1 MESGERV
8 SGTFDNVRLRSLS
21 LVEAA
26 GAIARGEITSQALVR
41 ALIERIE
48 EREGVVRAWAA
59 FDPDLALAQARA
71 CDEGPANGPLRGV
84 PIGVKDVLNTF
95 DYPTQMGSPIYDGWR
110 SRNDASCVA
119 MLRNAGAIVL
129 GKTVTCEFAGTHPY
143 ATTNPFDASR
153 TPGGSSSGSAAA
165 VSDFMVPVALGTQTG
180 GSVLRPASF
189 CGLVGFKPT
198 FGGYN
203 REGLRFAAE
212 GIDTIGLLARSVED
226 VSYCDDVLRGAS
238 PAPLAPLASAPRV
251 GLCRTYMWSLAQPET
266 RECVAAVVAQLEAA
280 GVNVQEF
287 ELPGHF
293 ADLTQA
299 RAIINDV
306 ERARSLAW
314 EWAAHRGKLSEAL
327 QKTMESGFA
336 MSDGQYRAAL
346 GTVAS
351 ARREADA
358 VLRRFDV
365 VVAPAVNGEAPV
377 GLHYAG
383 DPSFQALWT
392 LLHVPSI
399 TLPAHRGPNGM
410 PVGIQV
416 VAPAGEDKALLRA
429 ALWMQKSA
437 SIRMEAKA

>member
-1 MESGERV
+1 MSQP
-8 SGTFDNVRLRSLS
+8 FDNARLRSLS
-21 LVEAA
+21 AVEAA

-48 EREGVVRAWAA
+48 ERDGTVRAGAA
-59 FDPDLALAQARA
+59 FDPDHALAQARA
-71 CDEGPANGPLRGV
+71 CDDGRAAGPLRGV
-84 PIGVKDVLNTF
+84 PVGVKDVLNTF

-119 MLRNAGAIVL
+119 MLRNAGAVTL

-143 ATTNPFDASR
+143 DTANPLDPAR

-165 VSDFMVPVALGTQTG
+165 VADFMVPVALGTQTG

-212 GIDTIGLLARSVED
+212 SLDTIGLIARSVED
-226 VSYCDDVLRGAS
+226 AAFCDDVLRGAA
-238 PAPLAPLASAPRV
+238 PAQIAPFGNAPRV
-251 GLCRTYMWSLAQPET
+251 GLCRTFMWELAQPES
-266 RECVAAVVAQLEAA
+266 RACVAAVVRQIEAA
-280 GVNVQEF
+280 GARVEEF
-287 ELPGHF
+287 ELPSHF
-293 ADLTQA
+293 TALTKA

-314 EWAAHRGKLSEAL
+314 EWTAHRDRLSPAL
-327 QKTMESGFA
+327 QKTMASGFKV
-336 MSDGQYRAAL
+336 SDAEYRDAL
-346 GTVAS
+346 RQVAS
-351 ARREADA
+351 ARLEVDA
-358 VLRRFDV
+358 ILRRYDV

-399 TLPAHRGPNGM
+399 TLPAHRGPNRM

-416 VAPAGEDKALLRA
+416 VAPAGEDRTLLRA
-429 ALWMQKSA
+429 ALWMQKTA
-437 SIRMEAKA
+437 SVRMEPLA

>member
-1 MESGERV
+1 MEGGERLT
-8 SGTFDNVRLRSLS
+8 SGYDNARLRSLS
-21 LVEAA
+21 VVEAA
-26 GAIARGEITSQALVR
+26 GAIARGEVTSQALVR
-41 ALIERIE
+41 ALIERME
-48 EREGVVRAWAA
+48 MRDGALRAWAA

-71 CDEGPANGPLRGV
+71 ADDGATKGPLRGV

-119 MLRNAGAIVL
+119 LLRNAGAVVL
-129 GKTVTCEFAGTHPY
+129 GKTITCEFAGAHPNVT
-143 ATTNPFDASR
+143 ANPLDASR

-165 VSDFMVPVALGTQTG
+165 VADGMVPLALGTQTG

-212 GIDTIGLLARSVED
+212 SIDTIGVISRTIED
-226 VSYCDDVLRGAS
+226 AAYCDDVLRGAA
-238 PAPLAPLASAPRV
+238 PALLAPLDRPPRV

-266 RECVAAVVAQLEAA
+266 QECVALVKSKLEAA
-280 GVNVQEF
+280 GVKVEEF
-287 ELPGHF
+287 DLPAHF
-293 ADLTQA
+293 TRLTQA

-314 EWAAHRGKLSEAL
+314 EWSAHRDKLSPAL
-327 QKTMESGFA
+327 QNTIESGFST
-336 MSDGQYRAAL
+336 SDAEY
-346 GTVAS
+346 
-351 ARREADA
+351 REALRFAAACRVDA
-358 VLRRFDV
+358 NALLRGFDIV
-365 VVAPAVNGEAPV
+365 IAPAVNGEAPV

-392 LLHVPSI
+392 LLHAPAI
-399 TLPAHRGPNGM
+399 TLPAHRGPNRM

-416 VAPAGEDKALLRA
+416 VAPAGEDRKLLRA
-429 ALWMQKSA
+429 ALWMQQVA
-437 SIRMEAKA
+437 SIRMETDA

>member
-1 MESGERV
+1 MSGA
-8 SGTFDNVRLRSLS
+8 FDKARLQSLS

-26 GAIARGEITSQALVR
+26 GAIARGDITSEALVR

-48 EREGVVRAWAA
+48 ERDGIVRAWAS
-59 FDPDLALAQARA
+59 FDPDLALGQARA
-71 CDEGPANGPLRGV
+71 CDEGKVRGPLRGA
-84 PIGVKDVLNTF
+84 PIGVKDVLNTC
-95 DYPTQMGSPIYDGWR
+95 DYPTQMGSPIYEGWR

-119 MLRNAGAIVL
+119 MLRNAGAVVL
-129 GKTVTCEFAGTHPY
+129 GKTITCEFAGTHPY
-143 ATTNPFDASR
+143 DTTNPLDAGR

-165 VSDFMVPVALGTQTG
+165 VADFMAPLALGTQTG

-212 GIDTIGLLARSVED
+212 SIDTIGLISRSVED
-226 VSYCDDVLRGAS
+226 AAYCDLVLRGQAPS
-238 PAPLAPLASAPRV
+238 PLKRLEMAPRI
-251 GLCRTYMWSLAQPET
+251 GLCRTYMWELAQDET
-266 RECVAAVVAQLEAA
+266 RACVAKVVERIEAA
-280 GVNVQEF
+280 GVKIEEF
-287 ELPGHF
+287 ELPSHF
-293 ADLTQA
+293 ADLTIA

-314 EWAAHRGKLSEAL
+314 EWRAHRDKLSASLQRTMQSGIEISDADYRNAL
-327 QKTMESGFA
+327 RQV
-336 MSDGQYRAAL
+336 AA
-346 GTVAS
+346 
-351 ARREADA
+351 ARLEVDA
-358 VLRRFDV
+358 ILRRFDI

-399 TLPAHRGPNGM
+399 TLPAHRGPNRM

-416 VAPAGEDKALLRA
+416 VAPAGQDANLLRA
-429 ALWMQKSA
+429 ALWMQQIA
-437 SIRMEAKA
+437 SVRMEANA